1 MTSDKY
7 ESIVKNALVIYLLLG
22 LMVAHLQCGVI
33 VNKWRFKII
42 DSDPV
47 DAALFTV
54 KLDSIKVDHGG
65 ENGQLNKSLRDAKEK
80 KVGKLSFYP
89 ISSNSKCDLITGG
102 NFFLLITI
110 IIIINGSFN
119 ILYWQ
124 YKESIESPLNFINFN
139 AIVSPWLLLKCG

>member
-1 MTSDKY
+1 MPCSGCNTVMTLDKY
-7 ESIVKNALVIYLLLG
+7 ESRVKNVLVIYSLLG
-22 LMVAHLQCGVI
+22 LMVAHLQRGVI

-80 KVGKLSFYP
+80 KVGKLFFYP
-89 ISSNSKCDLITGG
+89 ISSKTKCYLITVG

-110 IIIINGSFN
+110 IIIINGSLD
-119 ILYWQ
+119 IYAD
-124 YKESIESPLNFINFN
+124 SIRK
-139 AIVSPWLLLKCG
+139 V